1 MCKCLILQIL
11 SAHLRQSISCLV
23 EGDKNGAQLVAKGFQ
38 ELKEVPSDSY
48 TVDEGVLL
56 IATRNCWSLK
66 LCDWQIH
73 L

>member
-1 MCKCLILQIL
+1 M
-11 SAHLRQSISCLV
+11 
-23 EGDKNGAQLVAKGFQ
+23 EGDANGAQLVAKGFE